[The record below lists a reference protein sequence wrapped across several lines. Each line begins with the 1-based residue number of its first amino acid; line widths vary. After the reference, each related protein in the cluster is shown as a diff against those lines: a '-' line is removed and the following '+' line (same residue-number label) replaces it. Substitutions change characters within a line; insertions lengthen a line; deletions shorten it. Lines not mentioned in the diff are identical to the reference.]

1 MPLAGTYN
9 IITDQGTTFS
19 RVLTYKDN
27 AGIPINLTNYTAK
40 MQVRPATDSST
51 VLVELS
57 TANGR
62 ITLGGA
68 LGTITLN
75 APASVMDFEGGVY
88 VYDLE
93 LTTGASVTRVVMGS
107 FTNRAEVT
115 K

>member
-9 IITDQGTTFS
+9 IIADQGTTFT
-19 RVLTYKDN
+19 RNITYLDN
-27 AGIPINLTNYTAK
+27 AGLPVNLTGYTAK

-68 LGTITLN
+68 LGTIVLN
-75 APASVMDFEGGVY
+75 APATVMNFAGGVY

-93 LTTGASVTRVVMGS
+93 LTSGANVTRIIMGS

-115 K
+115 Q